1 MNKSMKPSN
10 AARQQMRPLTEEE
23 KKEQFMRAYIQKK
36 ASLAEGILF
45 NLCQNPSLLQICE
58 ANKKSAVEIAN
69 SAAEEC
75 MKVIY
80 KQDITIKEDAE

>member
-1 MNKSMKPSN
+1 MNKSMKPK
-10 AARQQMRPLTEEE
+10 ATIPPMPKMTEEE

-45 NLCQNPSLLQICE
+45 NLCQNPSIHQFEKSIVVV
-58 ANKKSAVEIAN
+58 ANEM
-69 SAAEEC
+69 AEEC

-80 KQDITIKEDAE
+80 KQDVNLE